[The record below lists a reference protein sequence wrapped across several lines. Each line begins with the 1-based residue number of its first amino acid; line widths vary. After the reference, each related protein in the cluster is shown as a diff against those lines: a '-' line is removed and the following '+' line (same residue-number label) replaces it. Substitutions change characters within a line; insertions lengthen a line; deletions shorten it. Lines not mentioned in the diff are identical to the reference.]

1 MRMRHRTTGA
11 GAAAVAAPRAAV
23 GDGSTLES
31 EVTMTSEGSIN
42 DVEKRWRDPAAVR
55 AAAKYVGIV
64 VVLAFAAIAA
74 TAVSRSLVAGV
85 LVPGILFVGGIGAFV
100 RTIQVWRADGVWVI
114 WQAAGWILL
123 SLAVFFLGV
132 PFGVR

>member
-1 MRMRHRTTGA
+1 MA
-11 GAAAVAAPRAAV
+11 
-23 GDGSTLES
+23 
-31 EVTMTSEGSIN
+31 SEGSIN
-42 DVEKRWRDPAAVR
+42 DVEKRGRDPAAVR

-64 VVLAFAAIAA
+64 IILAAMALAA
-74 TAVSRSLVAGV
+74 TAVWRSLLAGV
-85 LVPGILFVGGIGAFV
+85 LVPGILFAGGIGAFA

-123 SLAVFFLGV
+123 ALAVFFLGV

>member
-1 MRMRHRTTGA
+1 
-11 GAAAVAAPRAAV
+11 
-23 GDGSTLES
+23 
-31 EVTMTSEGSIN
+31 MTSQGSIN
-42 DVEKRWRDPAAVR
+42 DVEKRWRDPQALR

-64 VVLAFAAIAA
+64 VVLALVAFTA
-74 TAVSRSLVAGV
+74 TVMWRSLLTGV
-85 LVPGILFVGGIGAFV
+85 LVPGILFAGGIGAFV

-123 SLAVFFLGV
+123 ALAVFFLGV

>member
-1 MRMRHRTTGA
+1 
-11 GAAAVAAPRAAV
+11 
-23 GDGSTLES
+23 
-31 EVTMTSEGSIN
+31 MTSEGSIN

-64 VVLAFAAIAA
+64 IILAIMALAA
-74 TAVSRSLVAGV
+74 TAVWRSLLAGV
-85 LVPGILFVGGIGAFV
+85 LVPGILFAGGIGAFV

-123 SLAVFFLGV
+123 ALAVFFLGV